1 MLRQRRRIGQ
11 GPARAGCSG
20 QQLVPVEALN
30 SLDLVFPSVGRTW
43 KPDRSARRRWKYG
56 RPASASLPGRALV
69 QTRSSQSDMLA
80 CGTGR
85 GAAVGELK
93 GIPELFEGRHFDREV
108 IILCVRCYLRFKHL
122 VSRTP
127 RCQATD
133 RCDWSLKS
141 SRHIGRHLLLRP
153 ICTRTLRSSIRA
165 RGPCNRRRAFH
176 PNQPFAAAPT
186 NDRIEEMVPLVRTAA
201 QGAIRSFS
209 G

>member
-1 MLRQRRRIGQ
+1 M
-11 GPARAGCSG
+11 
-20 QQLVPVEALN
+20 
-30 SLDLVFPSVGRTW
+30 
-43 KPDRSARRRWKYG
+43 
-56 RPASASLPGRALV
+56 
-69 QTRSSQSDMLA
+69 
-80 CGTGR
+80 
-85 GAAVGELK
+85 GELK

-133 RCDWSLKS
+133 RCDWSLS
-141 SRHIGRHLLLRP
+141 LRAISGGICFCGLFVPEPCGVRSEREGLAIG
-153 ICTRTLRSSIRA
+153 A
-165 RGPCNRRRAFH
+165 RIH